1 MLQIVDNQLDKKHTK
16 LLKKLYKKT
25 LKLTGQKPS
34 NIEASLAFINEKEM
48 QKLNKETRNI
58 DKTTDVLSFPNLENV
73 FNQKITK
80 QNYFIETNPQTKK
93 VFLGDV
99 IINLNKAS
107 EQAKEYNHSLSREVC
122 YLFVHGLLH
131 LLGYDHIEDKDKKL
145 MRSKEELILN
155 KFKLTR

>member
-1 MLQIVDNQLDKKHTK
+1 
-16 LLKKLYKKT
+16 
-25 LKLTGQKPS
+25 
-34 NIEASLAFINEKEM
+34 
-48 QKLNKETRNI
+48 
-58 DKTTDVLSFPNLENV
+58 
-73 FNQKITK
+73 
-80 QNYFIETNPQTKK
+80 